1 MHNDDEAGQLPRPDD
16 RAQRPTRD
24 ARVRASGP
32 DGAARA
38 PSHPR
43 PDDRHAGR
51 RAAGE
56 SSGTCSFHFRQL
68 AKYGFCEEAGGG
80 KGREKPWRATA
91 TFTTWSSTPAD
102 PERAEAEYH
111 LNVVVVQR
119 YFDLIA
125 RWLANRGEEPP
136 EWQQAFG
143 FGDLALPMTAD
154 ELNGLRDEVQALI
167 RPYVARIT
175 GEAEAPDDA
184 RRVNLVHFA
193 FPEPER
199 QS

>member
-1 MHNDDEAGQLPRPDD
+1 MAERDDLSERTIELTDPRAM
-16 RAQRPTRD
+16 RAYAHP
-24 ARVRASGP
+24 VRMALIGLLRSHGP
-32 DGAARA
+32 MTATQAAERL
-38 PSHPR
+38 
-43 PDDRHAGR
+43 
-51 RAAGE
+51 GE

-68 AKYGFCEEAGGG
+68 QKYGFCEEAGGG

-102 PERAEAEYH
+102 PERADAEYH

-125 RWLANRGEEPP
+125 RWLANRGDEPP
-136 EWQQAFG
+136 DWQRALG
-143 FGDLALPMTAD
+143 FGDLALPLTAD
-154 ELNGLRDEVQALI
+154 ELNGLRDEVQTLI

-175 GEAEAPDDA
+175 GEAEAPEDA
-184 RRVNLVHFA
+184 RRVNLLYFA

-199 QS
+199 PA

>member
-1 MHNDDEAGQLPRPDD
+1 MTRPDSSPD
-16 RAQRPTRD
+16 RTIELSDPRAMRAYAHP
-24 ARVRASGP
+24 VRMALLGLLRTHGP
-32 DGAARA
+32 MTATQAAERL
-38 PSHPR
+38 
-43 PDDRHAGR
+43 
-51 RAAGE
+51 GE

>member
-1 MHNDDEAGQLPRPDD
+1 MAERDDFSERTIELTDPRAM
-16 RAQRPTRD
+16 RAYAHP
-24 ARVRASGP
+24 VRMALIGLLRSHGP
-32 DGAARA
+32 MTATQAAERL
-38 PSHPR
+38 
-43 PDDRHAGR
+43 
-51 RAAGE
+51 GE

-68 AKYGFCEEAGGG
+68 QKYGFCEEAGGG

-91 TFTTWSSTPAD
+91 SFTTWSSTPAD
-102 PERAEAEYH
+102 PERADAEYH

-125 RWLANRGEEPP
+125 RWLANRGDESPD
-136 EWQQAFG
+136 WQRALG
-143 FGDLALPMTAD
+143 FGDLALPLTAD

-175 GEAEAPDDA
+175 GEAEAPEDA
-184 RRVNLVHFA
+184 RRVNLLYFA

-199 QS
+199 PS

>member
-1 MHNDDEAGQLPRPDD
+1 MAERNDLPD
-16 RAQRPTRD
+16 RSIELTDP
-24 ARVRASGP
+24 RAMRAYAHPIRMALLGLLRTHGP
-32 DGAARA
+32 MTATQAAERL
-38 PSHPR
+38 
-43 PDDRHAGR
+43 
-51 RAAGE
+51 GE

-68 AKYGFCEEAGGG
+68 AKYGLCEEAGGG

-91 TFTTWSSTPAD
+91 AFTNWKSTPDD
-102 PERAEAEYH
+102 PELAEAEYH

-125 RWLANRGEEPP
+125 RWLANRGEDPP

-143 FGDLALPMTAD
+143 FGDVVLPLTAD
-154 ELNGLRDEVQALI
+154 ELNGLRDEVQALLQ
-167 RPYVARIT
+167 PYLGRIT

-199 QS
+199 PS